1 MAPNIL
7 NGDRPSPSVI
17 NKTLIVQIQKV
28 KNPSHASE
36 FRPISLCNVVFK
48 IITKTIA
55 NRLKCILPHII
66 DESQND

>member
-1 MAPNIL
+1 MVI
-7 NGDRPSPSVI
+7 DQDPSMI
-17 NKTLIVQIQKV
+17 NKTLIQKV
-28 KNPSHASE
+28 KNPPHASE

-66 DESQND
+66 DET